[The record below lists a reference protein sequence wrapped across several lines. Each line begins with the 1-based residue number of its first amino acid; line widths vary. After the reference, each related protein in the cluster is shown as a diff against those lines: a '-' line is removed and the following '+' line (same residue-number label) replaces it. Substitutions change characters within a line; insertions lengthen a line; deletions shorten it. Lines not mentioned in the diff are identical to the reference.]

1 MRKIKI
7 GDCEY
12 GITSCGRIYSFQSKR
27 FMKTRL
33 NNNGYERVNLN
44 GTDKLIHRLVAEAY
58 IDNPDNLPEVNHKD
72 KNRTN
77 NSINNLEWCTRQEN
91 VEYSSNKAV
100 RCVETGVI
108 YKNFVEAAQAVNR
121 NKSGIS
127 ACIRGKQKT
136 CGGYH
141 WEVITDE

>member
-12 GITSCGRIYSFQSKR
+12 GITSCGRVYSFQAKR
-27 FMKTRL
+27 FMKTRF

-44 GTDKLIHRLVAEAY
+44 GTDKLVHRLVAEAY

-77 NSINNLEWCTRQEN
+77 NSVNNLEWCTRQEN
-91 VEYSSNKAV
+91 VEYRDKTEKHFS
-100 RCVETGVI
+100 EY
-108 YKNFVEAAQAVNR
+108 YKKRKRAFK
-121 NKSGIS
+121 NKS
-127 ACIRGKQKT
+127 KT
-136 CGGYH
+136 NKYSSKLL
-141 WEVITDE
+141 TSNNF